1 MLAALVDMLGVGVL
15 GVGVVVEDGQRR
27 IVAANPAF
35 VDMFG
40 LDLPAQALAG
50 TRLAELAG
58 TRLAELAGPARGAT
72 PGGTELPDGRVVEA
86 SHTPVGPDGGRLWVF
101 RDVTEAVAA
110 RRALAEHD
118 TRLAALSALK
128 SEFISVVS
136 HELRTPLTSIA
147 SMVELLDG
155 PPLSGRDT
163 RTAMAAV
170 LRNTERLLTL
180 VEDLNMLANLESE
193 GRPGPGTPVDVAGL
207 VRDAAR
213 AVDALSPRVT
223 VVTTVPDGPPVDG
236 DAKLLGQLMHA
247 VIGAVASLTTTA
259 PVTVSATVD
268 AGGWTI
274 VAATDATEPGT
285 SERMLAAALP
295 EPDASPHRRSVAL
308 SVLLARAIATSHN
321 GSLTLEQEP
330 AGRASITV
338 RLPV

>member
-1 MLAALVDMLGVGVL
+1 
-15 GVGVVVEDGQRR
+15 
-27 IVAANPAF
+27 
-35 VDMFG
+35 
-40 LDLPAQALAG
+40 
-50 TRLAELAG
+50 
-58 TRLAELAGPARGAT
+58 
-72 PGGTELPDGRVVEA
+72 
-86 SHTPVGPDGGRLWVF
+86 
-101 RDVTEAVAA
+101 
-110 RRALAEHD
+110 
-118 TRLAALSALK
+118 
-128 SEFISVVS
+128 
-136 HELRTPLTSIA
+136 
-147 SMVELLDG
+147 
-155 PPLSGRDT
+155 
-163 RTAMAAV
+163 
-170 LRNTERLLTL
+170 
-180 VEDLNMLANLESE
+180 MLANLESE